1 MNEAEIGQFVVI
13 KKSGKSEN
21 EILDMIREQKVQ
33 MVYWPSRAG
42 TFSDWLSILFDKYS
56 FNFKVK
62 DAIENC
68 SSGE

>member
-1 MNEAEIGQFVVI
+1 
-13 KKSGKSEN
+13 
-21 EILDMIREQKVQ
+21 

-42 TFSDWLSILFDKYS
+42 TFSDWLSLLFDKYS